1 MGFVRA
7 NMIPILKEG
16 SRRPFGGKLLL
27 LGQGDIYFDLPHL
40 RRMAKIANFVVDESI
55 PVRPSHIP
63 IFAAK
68 GYPHGE
74 TVFRML
80 GFSSVSVLDYSAFE
94 GAEVIFDLNSAELP
108 TELEEQFDV
117 IIDHGTLEH
126 VFHLPNALNNV
137 FRMLKEGGRSI
148 FSAPSGNFFDHGF
161 YMLQP
166 TLFSDWLTANQWQ
179 VESIQVVQF
188 TPNQETEPCFFADY
202 EPGLFDS
209 VSYGKMDNKLYS
221 TVSVATKIKGATG
234 HVCPQQGAYA
244 RQAGWA
250 NEATEIAAP
259 VENQQQVGGLRG
271 KFARWLHQ

>member
-1 MGFVRA
+1 MGFIRA

-16 SRRPFGGKLLL
+16 SHRPFGGKLLL

-55 PVRPSHIP
+55 PVRPSHIS
-63 IFAAK
+63 IFAEK

-108 TELEEQFDV
+108 AELGEQFDV

-137 FRMLKEGGRSI
+137 FRMLKEGGRAI

-179 VESIQVVQF
+179 VESIQVAQF

-244 RQAGWA
+244 RQAGWVD
-250 NEATEIAAP
+250 AADASGQP
-259 VENQQQVGGLRG
+259 GLAVPGFMGRVR
-271 KFARWLHQ
+271 ALLQRMS